1 MSYNSHIVLPYFF
14 CYLFH
19 KNTLLVTTF
28 LSLLQNGFLQG
39 DSDGHRISPWGK
51 AMMTVICQMWGK
63 FTPDRGEDRVR
74 KPKYLNQK
82 N

>member
-1 MSYNSHIVLPYFF
+1 MPKMKDFF
-14 CYLFH
+14 DNINFY
-19 KNTLLVTTF
+19 KVMV
-28 LSLLQNGFLQG
+28 
-39 DSDGHRISPWGK
+39 HRISPWGK
-51 AMMTVICQMWGK
+51 SMMTVICQMWGK

>member
-1 MSYNSHIVLPYFF
+1 MICVKKLTFCNSVDRDSYAKMKDFF
-14 CYLFH
+14 DNINFY
-19 KNTLLVTTF
+19 KVMV
-28 LSLLQNGFLQG
+28 
-39 DSDGHRISPWGK
+39 HRISPWGK